1 VRKIFTGV
9 LVYARGNAKNIFAV
23 SGCAKRFERMMKRR
37 DQKKDRAKNA
47 AGLMN
52 ACSKLESDLAAH
64 ARI

>member
-1 VRKIFTGV
+1 MRE
-9 LVYARGNAKNIFAV
+9 
-23 SGCAKRFERMMKRR
+23 RFDLMMKRR

>member
-1 VRKIFTGV
+1 VRKIFTGGIGV
-9 LVYARGNAKNIFAV
+9 RTRQREKYFR
-23 SGCAKRFERMMKRR
+23 SKRMRERFDLMMKRR